1 MFEAGFIRSRGACDL
16 ALLCLCLCAS
26 IAAAKAE
33 SAIPSMPVTAS
44 SDGIMDACNSVGR
57 VTWLNPKGD
66 NFLSVRSGP
75 GGKYTE
81 ISRLASG
88 TDIFICNERS
98 PWLGVIY
105 PPDITTVDCGTD
117 AYVGEAKPYTGPCR
131 SGWIHQKFVEVI
143 AG

>member
-1 MFEAGFIRSRGACDL
+1 MFEAGFIRSRGACAAL
-16 ALLCLCLCAS
+16 ALLFLCAS
-26 IAAAKAE
+26 LAAAKAE
-33 SAIPSMPVTAS
+33 SATPSVPVTAS

-57 VTWLNPKGD
+57 VTGLDPKGD

-81 ISRLASG
+81 IARLASG
-88 TDIFICNERS
+88 ADIFICDERS

-105 PPDITTVDCGTD
+105 PADDATVDCGTD
-117 AYVGEAKPYTGPCR
+117 AYSGEAKPYTGPCR
-131 SGWIHQKFVEVI
+131 SGWIHQKFVQVI